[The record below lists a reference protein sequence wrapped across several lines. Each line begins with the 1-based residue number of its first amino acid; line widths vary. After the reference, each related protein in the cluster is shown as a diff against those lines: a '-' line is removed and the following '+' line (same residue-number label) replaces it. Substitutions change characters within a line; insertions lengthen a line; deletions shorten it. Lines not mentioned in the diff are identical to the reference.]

1 MRKSLFN
8 KHLSINLFPF
18 CFRLCP
24 TVSVNGMV
32 GAETTGSNRTQ
43 SGHKIRLKLLYNNDL
58 CVCFRDSGE
67 DE

>member
-8 KHLSINLFPF
+8 KYLSNNLFPF

-24 TVSVNGMV
+24 TVFGSGTI
-32 GAETTGSNRTQ
+32 GAETNGSNRTQ
-43 SGHKIRLKLLYNNDL
+43 SGHKIRFKLLYNKEL
-58 CVCFRDSGE
+58 RICFRFSGE